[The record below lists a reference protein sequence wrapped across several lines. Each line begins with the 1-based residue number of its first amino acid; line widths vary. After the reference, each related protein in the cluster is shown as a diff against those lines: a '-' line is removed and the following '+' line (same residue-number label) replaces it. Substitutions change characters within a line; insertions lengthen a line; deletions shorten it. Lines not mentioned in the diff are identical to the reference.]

1 MGFGSDGYL
10 YDFVRKR
17 TNPWNYYNQADDQDN
32 KTEQEV
38 VSLPLK
44 KPMILSYK
52 RQKPRYEIWRAFGSD
67 GYLYDFVK

>member
-17 TNPWNYYNQADDQDN
+17 TNAGNFDNDVYDQEEP
-32 KTEQEV
+32 EQEV
-38 VSLPLK
+38 ISLPLK
-44 KPMILSYK
+44 KPMPQSYQ